1 MRSVRIIVAFV
12 PLVISAFV
20 SAQTATP
27 GHAAAHAASAGVL
40 PFNATEKTL
49 ANGLKVIVVP
59 TGFPNLVS
67 IQIAVQTG
75 SRNEVEPGKS
85 GFAHFF
91 EHLMFRGTLD
101 MPPERYRQ
109 IMAKA
114 GARDNAAT
122 GDDSTH
128 YYSTFAKEDLE
139 TILALYA
146 DMFQNLTYSEADFK
160 TEARAILGE
169 YNKNSAEP
177 LEKLIEVQRDTYFQ
191 SHTYKHT
198 TMGFIADIEN
208 MPNEYAYSKM
218 FFERWYRPQ
227 YTTVIVAGD
236 VTPEGVLPL
245 IEKYWGGWKVGE
257 AAPVTIPREPAP
269 MRPLYAHVP
278 WAGETSPWV
287 TAAFLGPE
295 FDETSKDAAAM
306 DVLSALYF
314 GETSDLYKKLVV
326 AEQKVDQLIVDAP
339 SSVDPALF
347 TVLARVKNPDDS
359 LYVRDQILSAFARSR
374 SAPVSAERLADAKSF
389 NKYSLSRSI
398 DSTERV
404 AAVVNGY
411 ASFRRSFQTVN
422 NYYRTLDA
430 LTPADLQS
438 AATRYFIDNGLIV
451 TTLSSTPLPQGIERA
466 PDLASLSS
474 PAASTADAQAV
485 SGRTSP
491 SRVWVTANGL
501 DVPLVLQKSPLPQ
514 LQLKFLFL
522 VGSAHDPVGKEGL
535 ASLTAAMITEAGSQA
550 MTIDDIEA
558 AMYPTAGSFG
568 NRVDKEMTSFTATI
582 HRDTWR
588 TLADVALPQLLDP
601 GWRQEDF
608 DRVKTR
614 QINALVQDL
623 RSNNEEELGKE
634 RLQTNVFRSTPYG
647 HVALGTVAG
656 LNAVTLE
663 DVKAFARQT
672 YTRANLTLGIAGDA
686 PDDMIREIQGR
697 VRAGLQE
704 GPAAPAVAVNA
715 ARRPGIDVE
724 ILEKDTRATAIS
736 FGFPIDVTRS
746 DADFAALSVARAWL
760 GEHRLSTGQL
770 YQAIREVRGINY
782 GDYAYIE
789 AFPRGMFQLFPE
801 PNIAR
806 RRQLFEV
813 WIRPVVPANAHMTL
827 RIAIYELGKL
837 VDNGLTPAQ
846 FEETRDY
853 LMKNVFVMT
862 ARQGQQLGY
871 ALDSK
876 WFGIGEYT
884 QFMRERL
891 SALTVDQVNAA
902 IKKHLTSKDLSI
914 VIVTKDA
921 AGLKRALAS
930 DAPSSIH
937 YDGEKPAALLE
948 EDRVIGALKLNIP
961 AERIAVTPIS
971 DVFAR

>member
-1 MRSVRIIVAFV
+1 MRAVRMIVAIV
-12 PLVISAFV
+12 PLVVGAFV
-20 SAQTATP
+20 SAQTVAPNSQST
-27 GHAAAHAASAGVL
+27 HAMSASVL

-49 ANGLKVIVVP
+49 ANGLRVIVVP

-67 IQIAVQTG
+67 IQIPVQAG

-91 EHLMFRGTLD
+91 EHLMFRGTPKT
-101 MPPERYRQ
+101 PPERYRQ
-109 IMAKA
+109 IMTKA
-114 GARDNAAT
+114 GARDNAGT

-139 TILALYA
+139 TILELYA
-146 DMFQNLTYSEADFK
+146 DMFQNLAYSEADFK

-177 LEKLIEVQRDTYFQ
+177 LEKLLEVQRDTFFQ

-208 MPNEYAYSKM
+208 MPNQYAYSKT

-236 VTPEGVLPL
+236 VTPERVLPMV
-245 IEKYWGGWKVGE
+245 EKYWGGWKTGSATP
-257 AAPVTIPREPAP
+257 AAIPQEPAAT
-269 MRPLYAHVP
+269 RPRYAHVP

-287 TAAFLGPE
+287 TAAFLGPAFGE
-295 FDETSKDAAAM
+295 SSKDAAAM

-339 SSVDPALF
+339 SSIDPALF
-347 TVLARVKNPDDS
+347 TILARVKNPADS
-359 LYVRDQILSAFARSR
+359 IDVRDQILSAFARSR
-374 SAPVSAERLADAKSF
+374 SILVTTERLADAKSF

-404 AAVVNGY
+404 AAVVNRY
-411 ASFRRSFQTVN
+411 ASFRRSFETVN
-422 NYYRTLDA
+422 NYYRTLDS

-438 AATRYFIDNGLIV
+438 AAAKYFTDEGLIV
-451 TTLSSTPLPQGIERA
+451 TTLSSGPLPAGIERA
-466 PDLASLSS
+466 PGLAALAAPAPATAETRPKVS
-474 PAASTADAQAV
+474 PAPARTAAGA
-485 SGRTSP
+485 
-491 SRVWVTANGL
+491 

-514 LQLKFLFL
+514 IQLKFLFP
-522 VGSAHDPVGKEGL
+522 VGSAHDPAGKEGL
-535 ASLTAAMITEAGSQA
+535 ASLTAAMMTEAGSKA
-550 MTIDDIEA
+550 MTIDEIEA
-558 AMYPTAGSFG
+558 AMYPTAGSFS
-568 NRVDKEMTSFTATI
+568 NQVDKEMTAFTATI
-582 HRDTWR
+582 HRDKWR

-614 QINALVQDL
+614 QMNALVQDL

-634 RLQTNVFRSTPYG
+634 RLQTNVFRATPYG

-656 LNAVTLE
+656 IGAITLE
-663 DVKAFARQT
+663 DLKAFSRQM
-672 YTRANLTLGIAGDA
+672 YTRANLTIGIAGDA
-686 PDDMIREIQGR
+686 SEEMIREIQSL
-697 VRAGLQE
+697 VTAGLQA
-704 GPAAPAVAVNA
+704 GPAAPRVTVETT
-715 ARRPGIDVE
+715 RRPGIDVE
-724 ILEKDTRATAIS
+724 ILEKETRATAIS
-736 FGFPIDVTRS
+736 FGFPIDVTRQ
-746 DADFAALSVARAWL
+746 DPDFAALSVARAWL
-760 GEHRLSTGQL
+760 GEHRMSSGQL
-770 YQAIREVRGINY
+770 YQRIREVRGINY

-789 AFPRGMFQLFPE
+789 AFPRGMFQFFPDA
-801 PNIAR
+801 NIAR

-813 WIRPVVPANAHMTL
+813 WIRPVVPVNAHMTL
-827 RIAIYELGKL
+827 RIAISELGKL
-837 VDNGLTPAQ
+837 IEHGLTPAQ
-846 FEETRDY
+846 FAETRDY

-884 QFMRERL
+884 QFMRDRL

-902 IKKHLTSKDLSI
+902 IKRHLTAKDLSI

-930 DAPSSIH
+930 GAPSAIH

-948 EDRVIGALKLNIP
+948 EDRMIGALELNIP
-961 AERIAVTPIS
+961 ADRITVTPIAS
-971 DVFAR
+971 VFAD